1 MAVTPGDRLDD
12 MALRRTRIWLTS
24 AIALLGLLIGLIPL
38 VAWHGARTDQINADF
53 DANLVLMMEETT
65 RSVLEGDRSVDFDAW
80 EVNSI
85 DEWVDPLGP
94 DISLEPPLL
103 TWMRDSGE
111 WGSFRDYAVDDTS
124 FRAYVRPIVPG
135 EGFVTIRF
143 TGDRN
148 DDLGSV
154 TTRTWLLA
162 VAMLGVAGGAG
173 WWLAGVALR
182 PTRRALADQQ
192 GFLADAAHE
201 MRTPL
206 AVILASSSQALSRPR
221 RDEEYVRSLSEIRS
235 AAERASAGV
244 NELLELARF
253 DSGQA
258 LPRLA
263 PVRLDLLAEEVAAS
277 VRADDCEV
285 IADPTAAV
293 VVNADM
299 PLLRQALDNVVRNA
313 TRRASRVELVTTR
326 NGRDGVVT
334 ITDNGPGF
342 DPSSIETVFDRYHR
356 GDRKGEVGLGLSIV
370 KAIVTAHGGA
380 VAARNAGPA
389 PTADATTPGAIV
401 ELRIPLAPSLHD

>member
-1 MAVTPGDRLDD
+1 
-12 MALRRTRIWLTS
+12 MALRRTRIWLAS
-24 AIALLGLLIGLIPL
+24 AIALLGLLVGLIPL
-38 VAWHGARTDQINADF
+38 LAWHGARSDQITADF
-53 DANLVLMMEETT
+53 DATLVAMMEETT
-65 RSVLEGDRSVDFDAW
+65 RSVMVGDRSVGFDAW
-80 EVNSI
+80 EVNS
-85 DEWVDPLGP
+85 DEEWDDPLNA
-94 DISLEPPLL
+94 DTTLEPPLF
-103 TWMRDSGE
+103 TWMREAGE
-111 WGSFRDYAVDDTS
+111 WSSFRDYTVDEAS
-124 FRAYVRPIVPG
+124 FRAYVRPITPG
-135 EGFVTIRF
+135 RGFVTLMW
-143 TGDRN
+143 TGDR
-148 DDLGSV
+148 DDELGSLGS
-154 TTRTWLLA
+154 RTWLLA
-162 VAMLGVAGGAG
+162 VVLLAVSGGAG

-221 RDEEYVRSLSEIRS
+221 RDDEYVRSLSEIRS

-285 IADPTAAV
+285 VADPTAAV

-313 TRRASRVELVTTR
+313 TRRATRVELLTTR

-342 DPSSIETVFDRYHR
+342 DPASVHAVFDRYHR
-356 GDRKGEVGLGLSIV
+356 GDRKGEVGIGLSIV

-380 VAARNAGPA
+380 VSARNGQPMAAPGDEHDPA
-389 PTADATTPGAIV
+389 SASAPGAIV
-401 ELRIPLAPSLHD
+401 ELRIPLAPSLHG